1 MKERMKIL
9 QNEVDILQFESAEKD
24 RDLVDIVQ
32 KKAKANAQRDKYR
45 TESNREELKFRG
57 KLSTIG
63 QLINQGDKLN
73 LIINSLQKEM
83 NNLIYE
89 YEHACE
95 SRNYMGIQLIDRND
109 ELCILYE
116 KSNIQENILKNGE
129 QKIREKE
136 EQIRMI
142 ELELKE
148 RQRQFKVVDKQV
160 PEVPK
165 LAEKVL
171 ELEEELN
178 SKKME
183 VQELSEKLEDPKKHP
198 NAVDLPGEDPDEEAL
213 LAKIHVLEER
223 LNNKKEALLEKELV
237 YEEVSN
243 LAEKLRTQALDGRK
257 TTLEVAEKINEYK
270 ARRTELS
277 RKMLATV
284 SELSMFQSKTLKL
297 QQEKEEKEAVLE

>member
-1 MKERMKIL
+1 M
-9 QNEVDILQFESAEKD
+9 QNESAEKD
-24 RDLVDIVQ
+24 VDLIDIHQRKV
-32 KKAKANAQRDKYR
+32 KEMTTRDKFR
-45 TESNREELKFRG
+45 SILNREELQFRAR
-57 KLSTIG
+57 LSTIG

-136 EQIRMI
+136 ETIRMI
-142 ELELKE
+142 NLELKE
-148 RQRQFKVVDKQV
+148 RQRQYAVVGKQI

-165 LAEKVL
+165 LAEKVVSIN
-171 ELEEELN
+171 EELDN
-178 SKKME
+178 KKSE
-183 VQELSEKLEDPKKHP
+183 VQSLSQQLEDPANHP
-198 NAVDLPGEDPDEEAL
+198 NAVDLPGEDPDQEAL

-237 YEEVSN
+237 FDEVSN

-270 ARRTELS
+270 ARTTDLS

-284 SELSMFQSKTLKL
+284 SELSMF
-297 QQEKEEKEAVLE
+297 

>member
-9 QNEVDILQFESAEKD
+9 QNEVDILQSESAEKD
-24 RDLVDIVQ
+24 RDLVDILQ
-32 KKAKANAQRDKYR
+32 KKTKAMAQRDKYR
-45 TESNREELKFRG
+45 TELNREELKFRQ
-57 KLSTIG
+57 KLSKIG

-148 RQRQFKVVDKQV
+148 RMRQFNVVDKQV

-165 LAEKVL
+165 LADKVL
-171 ELEEELN
+171 HLEEELN
-178 SKKME
+178 AK
-183 VQELSEKLEDPKKHP
+183 KLE
-198 NAVDLPGEDPDEEAL
+198 V
-213 LAKIHVLEER
+213 
-223 LNNKKEALLEKELV
+223 
-237 YEEVSN
+237 
-243 LAEKLRTQALDGRK
+243 
-257 TTLEVAEKINEYK
+257 
-270 ARRTELS
+270 
-277 RKMLATV
+277 
-284 SELSMFQSKTLKL
+284 
-297 QQEKEEKEAVLE
+297 